1 MKGAHGKPHMRGKK
15 GWMMYPSRSER
26 KKSKMKA
33 KQAKQLRVWTF
44 INLGLIIVITFL
56 LVYHFSSKEQESGVE
71 PSLYDPSTLGFFH
84 DMSI

>member
-1 MKGAHGKPHMRGKK
+1 
-15 GWMMYPSRSER
+15 MMYPSRSDK

-44 INLGLIIVITFL
+44 INLGLIIVIAFL
-56 LVYHFSSKEQESGVE
+56 LIYHFSLKEQESGFGS
-71 PSLYDPSTLGFFH
+71 SLYDPSTLGFFH